1 MANGFATFGTQLPGN
16 YVLLCQ
22 DTAALIV
29 QAPWLGGWLQGVKEV
44 GQKVRS
50 YGDADEIHIICL
62 LVMIHNYIIIM
73 YLYIYIY
80 IHIYIHIHI
89 YIYIVWGIQP
99 SFQFQLHW
107 YPKCRSLVLGRL
119 ETMSTPSRDPGEP
132 TYVLPVVGSIV
143 WWELML
149 LNNQCYIL
157 LLTTL
162 ITIIVIIVIIIMFGG
177 AW

>member
-1 MANGFATFGTQLPGN
+1 MFQFAMLNNKMVIGQPIATFGTQLPGN

-73 YLYIYIY
+73 YLYIYTYIY
-80 IHIYIHIHI
+80 TYT
-89 YIYIVWGIQP
+89 YIYISSEVFNHRFSFNCIGIP
-99 SFQFQLHW
+99 SA
-107 YPKCRSLVLGRL
+107 V
-119 ETMSTPSRDPGEP
+119 
-132 TYVLPVVGSIV
+132 
-143 WWELML
+143 
-149 LNNQCYIL
+149 
-157 LLTTL
+157 
-162 ITIIVIIVIIIMFGG
+162 
-177 AW
+177 A